1 MKAGWEVKPLGEVC
15 GFVRGP
21 FGGSLKK
28 SIFKPNGYAVYEQQH
43 AIYDQFNEIR
53 YFIDEAKFD
62 EMARFELLENDIIM
76 SCSGTMGKV
85 AIVPK
90 GIKKGIINQALLKL
104 TVQKNLDVFYLRYW
118 MGSPGFQGQ
127 LDSLVLGAAIKN
139 VASVKNLKQI
149 SIPLP
154 PLDEQKRIV
163 AVLDAAFDG
172 LTRARANVEANL
184 QNARELFES
193 YLENFGHEKKP
204 LGEFVKIRTGKLNAN
219 AAVDGGQYPFFT
231 CSRDIYEI
239 DHFAF
244 DCEAILLAGNNAS
257 GDFNVKHFK
266 GKFNAYQRTYIIE
279 IEDTHLMNYR
289 YLYFQM
295 IKSLKELKRNSV
307 GANTKF
313 LKLDM
318 IKDLLI
324 SVPNIN
330 EQTKIVAT
338 LDQLKKETITLEK
351 IYQSKHADLDEL
363 RQSLL
368 QKAFAGELT

>member
-1 MKAGWEVKPLGEVC
+1 MKAGWEVKPLGEIIEKLETVDPRKAPKTEFEYVDVSSVSKETFAIEETTTLIGSKAPSRARRKIRTHDVIFATIRPTLRRIAYVPAHLDQAIC
-15 GFVRGP
+15 STGYMVLRPKPSILPKFLFYYLFSAEYSEAMESLQKGASYPAVTDGEVR
-21 FGGSLKK
+21 
-28 SIFKPNGYAVYEQQH
+28 QQ
-43 AIYDQFNEIR
+43 
-53 YFIDEAKFD
+53 
-62 EMARFELLENDIIM
+62 
-76 SCSGTMGKV
+76 
-85 AIVPK
+85 P
-90 GIKKGIINQALLKL
+90 
-104 TVQKNLDVFYLRYW
+104 
-118 MGSPGFQGQ
+118 
-127 LDSLVLGAAIKN
+127 
-139 VASVKNLKQI
+139 
-149 SIPLP
+149 IPLP

-193 YLENFGHEKKP
+193 YLEKFGHEKKP
-204 LGEFVKIRTGKLNAN
+204 LGGFVKIRTGKLNAN
-219 AAVDGGQYPFFT
+219 AAVAGGQYPFFT
-231 CSRDIYEI
+231 CSRNIFEI

-279 IEDTHLMNYR
+279 IESSDLMNYR

-295 IKSLKELKRNSV
+295 IKSLKVLKRNSV

-318 IKDLLI
+318 IKDLMI
-324 SVPNIN
+324 SVPNVN
-330 EQTKIVAT
+330 EQIMIVST
-338 LDQLKKETITLEK
+338 LDRLKKETITLETL
-351 IYQSKHADLDEL
+351 YQTKLTDLDEL

-368 QKAFAGELT
+368 QKAFAGALT